1 MIRGYCIGGEEE
13 NEMFPA
19 AINLIELGCTLKNV
33 GLMISQIFIALDF
46 SSVLTSTLINIF
58 PNKRGSEKR
67 VR

>member
-33 GLMISQIFIALDF
+33 ALMISQIFIALDF
-46 SSVLTSTLINIF
+46 SSVLTSSLNHTF
-58 PNKRGSEKR
+58 PNKRGSEQT
-67 VR
+67 VC